1 MRNFLENQIYLED
14 MEAIY
19 LSRNGWSEFNNS
31 SVYISGASGMIASYI
46 CMFLIYLNE
55 KHGFNIS
62 IYAGVRNLKKAE
74 KKFGEY
80 INKNYFKLIT
90 SDVNQG
96 ISDEIDVDYIIHAAS
111 LASPQF
117 YGKMPVETVLPN
129 IIGTYKLLEYSKQKN
144 VKSFL
149 FFSSG
154 AVYGTIDN
162 CDSIR
167 EEMAGEFDYLQTGNF
182 YGESKRC
189 GEMMTRA
196 FWLEYGVPAKS
207 IRIHHSYGPTMDIEN
222 DSRVFSEFV
231 GNIINGQNIVMK
243 SKGTAKRAFC
253 YMSDAVSAMYKVL
266 LDGTNGESYNMGND
280 VEFITIS
287 DLAERL
293 VSLFP
298 EKELIVEFK
307 DRIDDGYVASNSVK
321 TVTVDLTKIRS
332 IGWEPKVSVDE
343 GFYRTVKAIEIEG
356 LISVAVDLFCHKN
369 DALNCH

>member
-1 MRNFLENQIYLED
+1 MRDFLDNQIYLED

-19 LSRNGWSEFNNS
+19 LSRRGWSELKNS
-31 SVYISGASGMIASYI
+31 AVYISGASGMIASYMS
-46 CMFLIYLNE
+46 MFLIYLNE
-55 KHGFNIS
+55 KHSFNIS
-62 IYAGVRNLKKAE
+62 IYAGIRNIEKAA

-80 INKNYFKLIT
+80 IEKDYFYLIT

-96 ISDEIDVDYIIHAAS
+96 ISNDIDVDYIIHAAS
-111 LASPQF
+111 LASPQY
-117 YGKMPVETVLPN
+117 YGKMPVETVIPN
-129 IIGTYKLLEYSKQKN
+129 IIGTCKLLEYAKNKN

-154 AVYGTIDN
+154 AVYGSINN
-162 CDSIR
+162 CDSIS
-167 EEMAGEFDYLQTGNF
+167 EEMTGEFDYLQNGNF

-189 GEMMTRA
+189 GEMLARA
-196 FWLEYGVPAKS
+196 YWLEYGIPTKS

-231 GNIINGQNIVMK
+231 GNIIRNQNIVMR

-253 YMSDAVSAMYKVL
+253 YMSDAVSAMLKVL
-266 LDGTNGESYNMGND
+266 LDGANGESYNMGND

-287 DLAERL
+287 ELAERL

-298 EKELIVEFK
+298 EKELSVEYEE
-307 DRIDDGYVASNSVK
+307 RVDDGYAASNSVK
-321 TVTVDLTKIRS
+321 TATVDLNKIRS

-356 LISVAVDLFCHKN
+356 KRF
-369 DALNCH
+369 